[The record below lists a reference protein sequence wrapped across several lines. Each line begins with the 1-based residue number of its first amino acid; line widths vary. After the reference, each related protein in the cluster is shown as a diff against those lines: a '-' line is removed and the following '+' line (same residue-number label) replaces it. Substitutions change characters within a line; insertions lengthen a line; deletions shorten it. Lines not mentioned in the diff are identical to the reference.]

1 MNYKTDEIDFSPFNA
16 DEVLKALCS
25 VLRTSKHLSFSY
37 AGDIQSVIDRI
48 GRVFYAGRS
57 LIFVNSKDDASQV
70 EIFEYVKGQ
79 EAASHHF
86 ASPYGQKLAAHLISL
101 PQEIYVIE
109 DKKAFCEN
117 LDETF
122 RDLFL
127 RIFENFGAER
137 IYLVP
142 MRLRSGDTS
151 ERRAGLLA
159 LQEAPGSPK
168 WNKLVLESL
177 ISISD
182 HLAKL
187 AEVEHLHSRLELYDK
202 EDPATGFLNRRGGLV
217 ALNEEL
223 ERARY
228 FKDKLSIVLVDLD
241 KHLKGEQLSTSQTK
255 AVISTVSGVL
265 ASQSR
270 SVDVVSRFAQD
281 QFLVCIPR
289 LDPSEVV
296 GVAEHIKAGIHNSLQ
311 NLNASLKRNL
321 EEPLDARSPLTASVG
336 VASMPEDGGSFDELF
351 AAANERVLA
360 CRSLGGN
367 RVKAK

>member
-86 ASPYGQKLAAHLISL
+86 ASPYGQRLAAHLISL

-109 DKKAFCEN
+109 DKESFKDN
-117 LDETF
+117 IDEEY
-122 RDLFL
+122 RELFGRL
-127 RIFENFGAER
+127 FENFGPER
-137 IYLVP
+137 LYLVP
-142 MRLRSGDTS
+142 MRLRSGDS
-151 ERRAGLLA
+151 NERRAGLLA

-177 ISISD
+177 VSIAD

-187 AEVEHLHSRLELYDK
+187 AEVEHLHSRLEAHDK
-202 EDPATGFLNRRGGLV
+202 EDPVTGFLNRRGGLV
-217 ALNEEL
+217 VLNEEI
-223 ERARY
+223 ERAR
-228 FKDKLSIVLVDLD
+228 FFHDKLSIVLVDLD
-241 KHLKGEQLSTSQTK
+241 RNIKGEGLSAAQSK
-255 AVISTVSGVL
+255 AVISTVSGIL
-265 ASQSR
+265 SSQSR
-270 SVDVVSRFAQD
+270 PVDVVTRFSQE
-281 QFLVCIPR
+281 QFLVGIPR
-289 LDPSEVV
+289 MEPAEVLK
-296 GVAEHIKAGIHNSLQ
+296 VAEHIKSGIHNSLQ
-311 NLNASLKRNL
+311 TLNASLKRNL
-321 EEPLDARSPLTASVG
+321 EDALDARSPLTASVG
-336 VASMPEDGGSFDELF
+336 IASMPEDGGTFDELF
-351 AAANERVLA
+351 AAGNERVLA

-367 RVKAK
+367 QVKAK